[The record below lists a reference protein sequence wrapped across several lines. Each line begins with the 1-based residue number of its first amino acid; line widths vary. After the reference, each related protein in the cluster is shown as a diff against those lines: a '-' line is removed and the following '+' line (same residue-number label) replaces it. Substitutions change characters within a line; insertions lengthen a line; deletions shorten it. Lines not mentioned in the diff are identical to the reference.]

1 MPTLDP
7 ALEDLNR
14 AYIDSVQGAD
24 VARFETLLAPDF
36 LCSNPDGTVVD
47 RAAFLRQIA
56 RGPGITGL
64 QAEDVRIRVMGDV
77 AIVHAATV
85 YRDAAGATRR
95 GRYTDVWRREGD
107 RWLAVSAHV
116 TRGV

>member
-1 MPTLDP
+1 MPTQTEV
-7 ALEDLNR
+7 LEDLNR

-36 LCSNPDGTVVD
+36 VCSNPDGTLVD

-56 RGPGITGL
+56 RGPGIADL
-64 QAEDVRIRVMGDV
+64 RAEDVRIREMGDV

-85 YRDAAGATRR
+85 YRDAAGVPRR
-95 GRYTDVWRREGD
+95 GRYTDVWRRDGAQ
-107 RWLAVSAHV
+107 WLAVSAHV

>member
-1 MPTLDP
+1 MPTADDV
-7 ALEDLNR
+7 LEELNR

-24 VARFETLLAPDF
+24 VARFEALLAPDF
-36 LCSNPDGTVVD
+36 LCSNPDGTLVD

-56 RGPGITGL
+56 RGPGISGL
-64 QAEDVRIRVMGDV
+64 RAEDTKIRVMGEV
-77 AIVHAATV
+77 AIIHAATV
-85 YRDAAGATRR
+85 YRDAAGALRH
-95 GRYTDVWRREGD
+95 GRYTDVWRRDGD